1 MANMEKIIQNDSRQH
16 WSFSHYQNNGLN
28 SICVYPAMM
37 IDDMQKE
44 ILEKIMMINKSSKNL
59 LDPFHGAGTSLII
72 AQELGI
78 DSHGI
83 DINPLATLITE
94 VKLKNYNQETLDYA
108 FAQLKLKIGN
118 KKESLINLHS
128 FEKIDKWFREDIIKE
143 LTYIRSAIIDE
154 ESTDIRKFFW
164 VAFAD
169 IVRRFSNTRSSTFKL
184 HVKEQKDI
192 TGMKDNVVSEFFKK
206 VEENIKKIGKKTI
219 NESKYTLW
227 SGNTLELIK
236 VIPELSYDV
245 IFTSPPYGDNGTTV
259 TYGQFSTLQ
268 LRWIDAKDLPKE
280 IVNVNRNFS
289 SIDSLSLGGR
299 RLKVSPTLTSVQEY
313 VDSIHESKKSKV
325 IDFMHEYEQVFSDM
339 VRVLSKDGYMVI
351 TLGNRR
357 VDNKLV
363 PFNKVHEELAEKYGI
378 TIVQTLVRDIEKK
391 RMAKRVS
398 KDRDGNS
405 IESMSEEYIM
415 IFRKVDKNEL

>member
-1 MANMEKIIQNDSRQH
+1 MEKFIQNDSRKH

-44 ILEKIMMINKSSKNL
+44 ILEKIMMTNKMSKNL

-94 VKLKNYNQETLDYA
+94 VKLKNYDGDNLNTSFNE
-108 FAQLKLKIGN
+108 LKSRIKN
-118 KKESLINLHS
+118 KKELLIEPHS
-128 FEKIDKWFREDIIKE
+128 FEKINKWFRTDIINE

-154 ESTDIRKFFW
+154 DNTDIRKFFW

-169 IVRRFSNTRSSTFKL
+169 IARRFSNTRSSTFKL

-192 TGMKDNVVSEFFKK
+192 SSIKLNVVSEFAKK
-206 VEENIKKIGKKTI
+206 LEENIKKISKKTI
-219 NESKYTLW
+219 NDSKHVLW
-227 SGNTLELIK
+227 SGDTVELIK
-236 VIPELSYDV
+236 HIPESSYDI

-268 LRWIDAKDLPKE
+268 LRWIDSKDLPE
-280 IVNVNRNFS
+280 ETVNVNQNFS

-299 RLKVSPTLTSVQEY
+299 RLKVKPNLISVQEY
-313 VDSIHESKKSKV
+313 INTIHESKKAKV
-325 IDFMHEYEQVFSDM
+325 IDFMHEYEHVFSDM
-339 VRVLSKDGYMVI
+339 VRVLKKDGYMAI

-363 PFNKVHEELAEKYGI
+363 PFNKVHEELAEKYGLQ
-378 TIVQTLVRDIEKK
+378 IVQTLIRDIEKK

-398 KDRDGNS
+398 KDRDGNA
-405 IESMSEEYIM
+405 IDSMSEEYIM